1 MLVELVPEIR
11 FDTAAAAIE
20 QLAHAVAGHTADQGD
35 ADEQGNRDL
44 HFAERLLASQRVDP
58 VLQEPGAE
66 GDEEVGDYDQRKPE
80 GVRSEVG
87 PQEGQQGPQFV
98 HMLDCNVTGPRDPGK
113 SHFKEGLMTR
123 TLLTVLAVVGVA
135 ACGGG
140 ERRDV
145 ATADSLSRDL
155 QLAPVDTSAE
165 LNDQPAPDPAPAAEE
180 PAPPPAPAPKPA
192 PKPKPAAPKPQP
204 AAPAPAAEPAPAPA
218 PAPSLAVGTA
228 ISATTDA
235 EIRSRK
241 NKVGDEV
248 TATVA
253 SDVKDAAG
261 RVVIPAGSKV
271 ILKVTAIKPSDSRSD
286 TTGTLTLDAVG
297 VEVNGSERP
306 IVATISGVR
315 TRLEGSGTDAN
326 DVAKVAGGTA
336 AGAIVGRVLGGS
348 SKGAII
354 GGIIGGAVGTQ
365 RAIETKDR
373 DVVLPQGTSVTLT
386 LDQTLASS

>member
-1 MLVELVPEIR
+1 MLE
-11 FDTAAAAIE
+11 
-20 QLAHAVAGHTADQGD
+20 
-35 ADEQGNRDL
+35 
-44 HFAERLLASQRVDP
+44 
-58 VLQEPGAE
+58 
-66 GDEEVGDYDQRKPE
+66 
-80 GVRSEVG
+80 
-87 PQEGQQGPQFV
+87 
-98 HMLDCNVTGPRDPGK
+98 CNVTDQSDPGK
-113 SHFKEGLMTR
+113 SHCKEGLMTR

-165 LNDQPAPDPAPAAEE
+165 LNDQPAPEPTPAVEE
-180 PAPPPAPAPKPA
+180 PAPTPTPAAPKPA
-192 PKPKPAAPKPQP
+192 PKPKPAAPKPAAP
-204 AAPAPAAEPAPAPA
+204 AAPAPAPAV
-218 PAPSLAVGTA
+218 APSLAAGTA

-253 SDVKDAAG
+253 SDVKDASG

-271 ILKVTAIKPSDSRSD
+271 VLKVTAIKPSDSKSD

-297 VEVNGSERP
+297 VEVNGTELP

-315 TRLEGSGTDAN
+315 TTLQGSGTDAN
-326 DVAKVAGGTA
+326 DIAKVAGGTA

-386 LDQTLASS
+386 LDQKLMASS

>member
-1 MLVELVPEIR
+1 
-11 FDTAAAAIE
+11 
-20 QLAHAVAGHTADQGD
+20 
-35 ADEQGNRDL
+35 
-44 HFAERLLASQRVDP
+44 
-58 VLQEPGAE
+58 
-66 GDEEVGDYDQRKPE
+66 
-80 GVRSEVG
+80 
-87 PQEGQQGPQFV
+87 
-98 HMLDCNVTGPRDPGK
+98 
-113 SHFKEGLMTR
+113 MTR
-123 TLLTVLAVVGVA
+123 TLLTVLAVAGLA

-165 LNDQPAPDPAPAAEE
+165 LNDQPAADTSPAAEAPAPAPAPAA
-180 PAPPPAPAPKPA
+180 
-192 PKPKPAAPKPQP
+192 PKPAAPKP
-204 AAPAPAAEPAPAPA
+204 AAAPTPAPAAPAPAPA
-218 PAPSLAVGTA
+218 PAPVTPALAAGTA
-228 ISATTDA
+228 ITAATDA
-235 EIRSRK
+235 EIRSGK

-253 SDVKDAAG
+253 SDVKDASG
-261 RVVIPAGSKV
+261 KVVVPAGSKV
-271 ILKVTAIKPSDSRSD
+271 ILKVTAIKPSDSKSD

-297 VEVNGSERP
+297 VEVNGKETP
-306 IVATISGVR
+306 MVATISGVKTKLQGR
-315 TRLEGSGTDAN
+315 GTDAN
-326 DVAKVAGGTA
+326 DIAKVGAGTA

-386 LDQTLASS
+386 LDQKLVAST

>member
-1 MLVELVPEIR
+1 
-11 FDTAAAAIE
+11 
-20 QLAHAVAGHTADQGD
+20 
-35 ADEQGNRDL
+35 
-44 HFAERLLASQRVDP
+44 
-58 VLQEPGAE
+58 
-66 GDEEVGDYDQRKPE
+66 
-80 GVRSEVG
+80 
-87 PQEGQQGPQFV
+87 
-98 HMLDCNVTGPRDPGK
+98 
-113 SHFKEGLMTR
+113 MTR
-123 TLLTVLAVVGVA
+123 TLLTVLALAGLA

-165 LNDQPAPDPAPAAEE
+165 LNDQPAAEPAPAAEE
-180 PAPPPAPAPKPA
+180 PAPAPAPAAPKPA
-192 PKPKPAAPKPQP
+192 PKPKPKPAAPKPQP
-204 AAPAPAAEPAPAPA
+204 AAPAPAPAPAA
-218 PAPSLAVGTA
+218 ASALAAGTA
-228 ISATTDA
+228 ITATTDA

-248 TATVA
+248 TATVV
-253 SDVKDAAG
+253 SDVKDASG
-261 RVVIPAGSKV
+261 RTVIPAGSKV
-271 ILKVTAIKPSDSRSD
+271 ILKVTAIKPSDSKSD

-297 VEVNGSERP
+297 VELNGTENP
-306 IVATISGVR
+306 IVATISGIR
-315 TRLEGSGTDAN
+315 TKLEGRGTDAN

-386 LDQTLASS
+386 LDDKLVASS

>member
-1 MLVELVPEIR
+1 MRE
-11 FDTAAAAIE
+11 
-20 QLAHAVAGHTADQGD
+20 
-35 ADEQGNRDL
+35 
-44 HFAERLLASQRVDP
+44 
-58 VLQEPGAE
+58 
-66 GDEEVGDYDQRKPE
+66 
-80 GVRSEVG
+80 
-87 PQEGQQGPQFV
+87 
-98 HMLDCNVTGPRDPGK
+98 CNVTGPRHPGK

-123 TLLTVLAVVGVA
+123 TLLTVLAVASVA

-165 LNDQPAPDPAPAAEE
+165 LNDQPAAEPAPA
-180 PAPPPAPAPKPA
+180 PAAPKPA
-192 PKPKPAAPKPQP
+192 PKPKPKPAAPKP
-204 AAPAPAAEPAPAPA
+204 APAATPAPAPA
-218 PAPSLAVGTA
+218 PAPAAPPTLAVGTS
-228 ISATTDA
+228 ITATTDA

-253 SDVKDAAG
+253 SDVKDKSG
-261 RVVIPAGSKV
+261 RTVIPAGSKV
-271 ILKVTAIKPSDSRSD
+271 VLKVTALKPSDSRSD
-286 TTGTLTLDAVG
+286 TTGTLTLDVVG
-297 VEVNGSERP
+297 VEVGGTEKP
-306 IVATISGVR
+306 VVASISGVR
-315 TRLEGSGTDAN
+315 TKLEGSGTDAN

-373 DVVLPQGTSVTLT
+373 DVVLPAGTSVTLT
-386 LDQTLASS
+386 LDQTLAAS